1 MKYTISKK
9 TIDIF
14 GRNEWLTLK
23 HTKRK
28 SEAVNF
34 AKSQS
39 KKCLE
44 TEVVGL
50 NEINGELEFHAFYS
64 KGKLKINM
72 CV

>member
-9 TIDIF
+9 TLDELK
-14 GRNEWLTLK
+14 RNVWHTLK

-34 AKSQS
+34 AKCQS
-39 KKCLE
+39 KKYLE
-44 TEVVGL
+44 VEVIGL
-50 NEINGELEFHAFYS
+50 NEITGELEFHAFYS